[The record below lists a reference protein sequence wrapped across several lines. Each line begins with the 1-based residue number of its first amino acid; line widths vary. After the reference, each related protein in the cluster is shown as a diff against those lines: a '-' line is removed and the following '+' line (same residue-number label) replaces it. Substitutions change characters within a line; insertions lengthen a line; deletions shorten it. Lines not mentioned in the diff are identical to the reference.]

1 MIDYYLI
8 QTFNGKAWVTMAEV
22 RDRMQ
27 ALDLLDAWQSI
38 NPGRCRKVKRSKVI
52 K

>member
-8 QTFNGKAWVTMAEV
+8 QRYDGRRWITVNET
-22 RDRMQ
+22 RDRLQ
-27 ALDLLDAWQSI
+27 ALDLFDAWQSI
-38 NPGRCRKVKRSKVI
+38 TRGRCRKVKRSKVI

>member
-8 QTFNGKAWVTMAEV
+8 QRFNGKRWVTMAEV
-22 RDRMQ
+22 RDRLQ

-38 NPGRCRKVKRSKVI
+38 NPGQCRKVKRRKVI